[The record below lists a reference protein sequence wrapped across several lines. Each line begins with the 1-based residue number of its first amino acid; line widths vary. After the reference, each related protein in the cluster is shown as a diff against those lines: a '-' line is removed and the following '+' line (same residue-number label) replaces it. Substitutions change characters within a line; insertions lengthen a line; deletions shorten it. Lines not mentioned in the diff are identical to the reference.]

1 MKRLI
6 DMGKNPNH
14 PTTIS
19 IGSIGHVRRNCKLV
33 DKALVGTFYL
43 KHLELIEL
51 IKKDSRKELT

>member
-1 MKRLI
+1 MGRLI
-6 DMGKNPNH
+6 DGGRNPYH

-19 IGSIGHVRRNCKLV
+19 IGSIGHVRRNCEIV

-51 IKKDSRKELT
+51 IKKDLRKELT